1 MDKPVRL
8 TLFGTPTVA
17 HAGSTL
23 ALPFERRSQLL
34 VLLALRR
41 GWVPRAEIAAML
53 WPEQE
58 SKLAFTNL
66 RKTLF
71 RLQSMPWAAALESQG
86 NALRFEPATDVLDFE
101 AALREPRAAEAL
113 ALYRGELLASFD
125 DGQSEAWTHWLGF
138 ERERL
143 RGAWHAAAMA
153 RLEQGWDDAHG
164 AIALA
169 SRLLDTAPLDE
180 AALRAHMRWLVR
192 AGQGGAARQAYR
204 QFVDRLQKDLGIE
217 PGVDLRALHESLA
230 AATPSVGL
238 TTVAAAAV
246 GEDGGFVGRAVELRR
261 ITDLLSRGECRLL
274 CLIGPGGIG
283 KTSLA
288 RRALR
293 ELAPR
298 FEDGALLVDL
308 EDATAP
314 AQLGQ
319 RIAREAGQGRGRAGD
334 SPLAAAIDALG
345 SRHVLLVLDNFEPL
359 AEHAS
364 LLDRLLQA
372 CGRLKLLVTSR
383 VRLAVAGEWSMPIEG
398 LPFPEP
404 EDEDRAE
411 AFDAVRLFVQAAQRI
426 EPRLVPASERA
437 AIVDICRLVEGL
449 PLAIELAAAWVR
461 VLSCE
466 AIAEELRRGSEL
478 LRAQDAS
485 HPQRH
490 ASIEQVF
497 EQSWQRLSPVEQRT
511 LARLSV
517 FRGGFTTEAARAVAE
532 ASLPV
537 LGALADK
544 SLLRKDDAR
553 LHLHPLVQQLA
564 QARLTDPA
572 LRATTQAAHAAQ
584 FHRLL
589 QHLHP
594 RADHGDGRALDA
606 IDAEFENLRQAWG
619 FAIEDGQTEV
629 LLRSAAAL
637 TSHCEHRAR
646 FEDGLALMSALVRSP
661 VAEADARLQAQA
673 LGHVALLES
682 RLARYVEADVTASR
696 ALALA
701 QRARDPDARLQAL
714 KVQGSCAVSTGRQ
727 VEAQRIYREVIKL
740 SQAAGHGVAQALENL
755 ALVEKRLGRYD
766 ECVRLSQEALAQYR
780 REGNHASLAMGLSN
794 LASLCMFLDDNEQ
807 AAVHLHEALA
817 LAEREGLTSTRAFV
831 LANLTELALKRRDW
845 DAARGHAEAALEV
858 AEGASL
864 RMLLGWLR
872 VQLARLATRRD
883 ELPLARALLARG
895 TEAAIGLN
903 APALKAAALL
913 GLAELLEHQ
922 GHAAASR
929 RVLAFG
935 ADQEAIGMAD
945 RDELRVEWARRSGAA
960 AADTPWPGV
969 SLDVLLHRVVV
980 ECDVAHAPLIAVL
993 G

>member
-71 RLQSMPWAAALESQG
+71 RLQSMPWTAALESQG

-153 RLEQGWDDAHG
+153 RLAQDWDDAHG

-169 SRLLDTAPLDE
+169 SRLLGADPLDE
-180 AALRAHMRWLVR
+180 AALRAQMQWLVR

-238 TTVAAAAV
+238 TTAVAAAV

-334 SPLAAAIDALG
+334 GPLAAAIDALG

-359 AEHAS
+359 AEHAP

-372 CGRLKLLVTSR
+372 CPRVKLLVTSR
-383 VRLAVAGEWSMPIEG
+383 VRLAVVGEWSMPIEG

-564 QARLTDPA
+564 AAKLGETSA
-572 LRATTQAAHAAQ
+572 AFAAHASH
-584 FHRLL
+584 FLRRLAHV
-589 QHLHP
+589 QAAIE
-594 RADHGDGRALDA
+594 RGSREALLD
-606 IDAEFENLRQAWG
+606 IDAEFENCRQAWLH
-619 FAIEDGQTEV
+619 AIALGDAATMEGAARA
-629 LLRSAAAL
+629 LLNYCDYRG
-637 TSHCEHRAR
+637 R
-646 FEDGLALMSALVRSP
+646 FEEGLALMREAAESAPGRRDDALQLLFAAQAAHLAYRLDRYAQAQDEASRVLRVSRLPRDRAARIQSLTVLASCAMQTERLEEAGGLYRQLLDMVRS
-661 VAEADARLQAQA
+661 EHHL
-673 LGHVALLES
+673 HN
-682 RLARYVEADVTASR
+682 
-696 ALALA
+696 
-701 QRARDPDARLQAL
+701 
-714 KVQGSCAVSTGRQ
+714 
-727 VEAQRIYREVIKL
+727 
-740 SQAAGHGVAQALENL
+740 AAATLDNL
-755 ALVEKRLGRYD
+755 ALVEKRRGRY
-766 ECVRLSQEALAQYR
+766 EEALRLSLESLAQHRAIGDSAGVALCLNNLGALYKQLQDWDGAVAQWREALAICDR
-780 REGNHASLAMGLSN
+780 DGLVQTRSYLLTN
-794 LASLCMFLDDNEQ
+794 L
-807 AAVHLHEALA
+807 
-817 LAEREGLTSTRAFV
+817 
-831 LANLTELALKRRDW
+831 
-845 DAARGHAEAALEV
+845 AEAALHAGDVDTAWRDAERGLEV
-858 AEGASL
+858 ARATGNVGVRAWLHLLRARIGVRRGEHAAAREELAAAVEVAVAHGIVSL
-864 RMLLGWLR
+864 K
-872 VQLARLATRRD
+872 AY
-883 ELPLARALLARG
+883 ALLVF
-895 TEAAIGLN
+895 
-903 APALKAAALL
+903 
-913 GLAELLEHQ
+913 AELLEARDRPD
-922 GHAAASR
+922 AAR
-929 RVLAFG
+929 RLLAFAAG
-935 ADQEAIGMAD
+935 HDAFNAAD
-945 RDELRVEWARRSGAA
+945 RDELRAQWARRARPSL
-960 AADTPWPGV
+960 ADPPWTGIA
-969 SLDVLLHRVVV
+969 LDELLHRLVV
-980 ECDVAHAPLIAVL
+980 ERDVAHAPLIAAL